1 MTNKVE
7 LVALDRAQYPNL
19 SDTAFALLCRIA
31 FLTSGTTEPITY
43 TSKQVAIDLGIAD
56 RSAQRSAA
64 SLQDVGLIKIV
75 VNGSKRTI
83 ALTAPIDIAACN
95 QNANAAAAEAEAT
108 EVEKEAEKKPK
119 LIRPIPEITVYEHI
133 EKFKKLGYIVPNSYL
148 RDAPNF
154 LSYDREPALVS
165 LRTGMWKID
174 LSRAVELSGMD
185 LRPFGYEHSFHFDFE
200 PLKDILRPT
209 LSQMDR
215 IIDMYPDFNGFN
227 WAAPHFYPLLKEFFI
242 MSMVVELTS
251 GLGECFKNP
260 QDFDPFGNN
269 FYECWYNNQRGLL
282 FSALN
287 SCYPDPD
294 IRTDGLIKRI
304 KLNINPTQGDIV
316 KYALGTI
323 RNEVV
328 SLLNNE
334 VTASKCFGGFID
346 AFYKYAV
353 SQAYVENAGIVV
365 QKNRNWL
372 EGYWGPNLASNLLN
386 YSSVYYIPRISWPML
401 MFRTLIGMTE
411 IGELRA
417 GPSQDRSD
425 RAASVLIRAYMD
437 APYRDQLATLGDVL
451 GPYFPFFYKIADY
464 QKQLVELEF

>member
-1 MTNKVE
+1 MTNKIE
-7 LVALDRAQYPNL
+7 LVALDRAKYPNL
-19 SDTAFALLCRIA
+19 SDTAFTLLCRIA
-31 FLTSGTTEPITY
+31 FLANGTSEPITY
-43 TSKQVAIDLGIAD
+43 TSKQVAADLGIAD
-56 RSAQRSAA
+56 RSAQRTAA
-64 SLQDVGLIKIV
+64 SLQDLGLIKIV

-83 ALTAPIDIAACN
+83 ALTTPVDVAACN
-95 QNANAAAAEAEAT
+95 QKANAAPT
-108 EVEKEAEKKPK
+108 EVETVAEKKPK
-119 LIRPIPEITVYEHI
+119 LIRLIPEITVYEHI

-185 LRPFGYEHSFHFDFE
+185 LRPFGHEHSFHFDFE

-334 VTASKCFGGFID
+334 VTASKCFGGFVD